1 MKIKT
6 GFELRDV
13 CGEKVI
19 IATGIEN
26 IDFSRMISLNESA
39 AFLWENIQDKEFDA
53 ETLAELLLQEYEVDK
68 DAALA
73 DSQQLVEEWKECG
86 IIEKRKIR

>member
-68 DAALA
+68 ADALA
-73 DSQQLVEEWKECG
+73 DSQTLLNDWQECG
-86 IIEKRKIR
+86 IIE

>member
-68 DAALA
+68 ADALA
-73 DSQQLVEEWKECG
+73 DSQKLLNEWLGCG
-86 IIEKRKIR
+86 IIE

>member
-53 ETLAELLLQEYEVDK
+53 ETLAALLLQEYEVDK
-68 DAALA
+68 ADALA
-73 DSQQLVEEWKECG
+73 DSKKLLNEWLECG
-86 IIEKRKIR
+86 IIE

>member
-39 AFLWENIQDKEFDA
+39 AFLWENIQDKDFDT
-53 ETLAELLLQEYEVDK
+53 ETL
-68 DAALA
+68 
-73 DSQQLVEEWKECG
+73 S
-86 IIEKRKIR
+86 

>member
-68 DAALA
+68 ADALA
-73 DSQQLVEEWKECG
+73 DSQTLLNEWLECG
-86 IIEKRKIR
+86 IIE

>member
-53 ETLAELLLQEYEVDK
+53 ETLAELLLQEYEIFRLK
-68 DAALA
+68 TA
-73 DSQQLVEEWKECG
+73 DFQFLPESQPASDHK
-86 IIEKRKIR
+86 

>member
-68 DAALA
+68 ADALS
-73 DSQQLVEEWKECG
+73 DSQKLLNEWLECG
-86 IIEKRKIR
+86 IIE

>member
-68 DAALA
+68 ADALA
-73 DSQQLVEEWKECG
+73 DSQQLLNERLECG
-86 IIEKRKIR
+86 IIE

>member
-68 DAALA
+68 ADALA
-73 DSQQLVEEWKECG
+73 DSQKLLNEWLKCG
-86 IIEKRKIR
+86 IIE

>member
-68 DAALA
+68 ADALA
-73 DSQQLVEEWKECG
+73 DSQKLLNEWQVCG
-86 IIEKRKIR
+86 IIE